1 MYNYSIQTTYLDI
14 DDKKQDT
21 QYRKEYLQI
30 FDLEQFNN
38 DSVTITTN
46 YLFNKYKNNKQIS
59 SLIQFY
65 RNNNMYAFSDN
76 MAFILFFSF
85 EKFYYF
91 HKALQ
96 LLNEN
101 KIIDD
106 KLIQNLQKK

>member
-46 YLFNKYKNNKQIS
+46 YLFNKYKNNKQIY
-59 SLIQFY
+59 SLIQFN
-65 RNNNMYAFSDN
+65 RNNNIYALSDN
-76 MAFILFFSF
+76 IAFMLFFSF
-85 EKFYYF
+85 EHFYYF

-96 LLNEN
+96 LLDKN